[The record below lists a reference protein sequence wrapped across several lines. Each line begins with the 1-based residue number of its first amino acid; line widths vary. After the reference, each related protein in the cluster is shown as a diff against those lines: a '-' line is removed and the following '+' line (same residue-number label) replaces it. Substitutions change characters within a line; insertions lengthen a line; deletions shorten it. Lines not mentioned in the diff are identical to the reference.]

1 MIQTGFVAALDLGTS
16 KIKGVVGRMN
26 ENNVISVLA
35 CETVPSKQCIRRGVV
50 YNVEETGAN
59 VKKLISMLENV
70 IGRNIAKVYV
80 SVAGQSLHTIP
91 YRTYRQLS
99 SSGIVTENVI
109 NQLNDEAQKFKPD
122 LSRKYAIADVEYYV
136 DRKPEKNPVGIT
148 CSMVEAEYQMLVGR
162 PNLVANIEKGIVER
176 ANVRIAGYIVGAQ
189 ASAAISLND
198 DEKELGCVFIDFGAG
213 TTTVSIYKGGV
224 LRRTVVIPFGGKTIT
239 RDICEL
245 NFTETD
251 AEQYKIKFGKAV
263 DGSDNSLFSPFSS
276 KSDIDLV
283 ELNKVIRMRLD
294 EITANIKEQIR
305 LSGYEGQL
313 GAGIVITGGA
323 SQLKNLDLYLKEKF
337 NMPVRKASAKKSFV
351 NNAPEIANDPSFTQ
365 VLGLLLFGTEDCE
378 VVEVEPEGE
387 ELESQTKSSKNLF
400 GKQSHRNEGIKTP
413 KKSKT
418 DKNNKGIKNTL
429 GGFFSSMFSEEED
442 E

>member
-136 DRKPEKNPVGIT
+136 DGKPEKNPVGIT

-263 DGSDNSLFSPFSS
+263 DSNESSLFSPFSS
-276 KSDIDLV
+276 KADIDLV

-294 EITANIKEQIR
+294 EITANINEQIR

-418 DKNNKGIKNTL
+418 DKNNKGIKTTL

>member
-70 IGRNIAKVYV
+70 IGRNIAQVYV

>member
-136 DRKPEKNPVGIT
+136 DGKPEKNPVGIT

-378 VVEVEPEGE
+378 VVEVEPEAE
-387 ELESQTKSSKNLF
+387 EPESQTKSSKNLF

-413 KKSKT
+413 QKSKT
-418 DKNNKGIKNTL
+418 DKNNKGIKTTL

>member
-263 DGSDNSLFSPFSS
+263 DSNESSLFSPFSS
-276 KSDIDLV
+276 KADIDLV

-294 EITANIKEQIR
+294 EITANINEQIR

-418 DKNNKGIKNTL
+418 DKNNKGIKTTL

>member
-136 DRKPEKNPVGIT
+136 DGKPEKNPVGIT
-148 CSMVEAEYQMLVGR
+148 CSMVEAEYRMLVGR

-239 RDICEL
+239 KDICEL

-378 VVEVEPEGE
+378 VVEAEPEGE

-418 DKNNKGIKNTL
+418 DKNNKGIKTTL

>member
-198 DEKELGCVFIDFGAG
+198 DEKELVRI
-213 TTTVSIYKGGV
+213 S
-224 LRRTVVIPFGGKTIT
+224 
-239 RDICEL
+239 
-245 NFTETD
+245 
-251 AEQYKIKFGKAV
+251 EQ
-263 DGSDNSLFSPFSS
+263 L
-276 KSDIDLV
+276 L
-283 ELNKVIRMRLD
+283 
-294 EITANIKEQIR
+294 
-305 LSGYEGQL
+305 EGL
-313 GAGIVITGGA
+313 
-323 SQLKNLDLYLKEKF
+323 
-337 NMPVRKASAKKSFV
+337 P
-351 NNAPEIANDPSFTQ
+351 
-365 VLGLLLFGTEDCE
+365 
-378 VVEVEPEGE
+378 
-387 ELESQTKSSKNLF
+387 
-400 GKQSHRNEGIKTP
+400 
-413 KKSKT
+413 
-418 DKNNKGIKNTL
+418 
-429 GGFFSSMFSEEED
+429 
-442 E
+442 

>member
-136 DRKPEKNPVGIT
+136 DGKPEKNPVGIT
-148 CSMVEAEYQMLVGR
+148 CSMVEAEYRMLVGR

-378 VVEVEPEGE
+378 VVEAEPEGE

-418 DKNNKGIKNTL
+418 DKNNKGIKTTL

>member
-263 DGSDNSLFSPFSS
+263 DSNESSLFSPFSS
-276 KSDIDLV
+276 KADIDLV

-294 EITANIKEQIR
+294 EITANINEQIR

-378 VVEVEPEGE
+378 VVEAEPEGE

-418 DKNNKGIKNTL
+418 DKNNKGIKTTL